1 MKLIERTREVGP
13 AVWLF
18 LLYQVN
24 SELCGDPTWASVGN
38 GNAVT
43 DAEAAGLVRV
53 SVYTVTRWRHRL
65 ERASM
70 AKTER
75 RCGRGFKMWVRHSDA
90 PSQGLPK
97 REMDSDQW
105 PDMPTAVVQ

>member
-1 MKLIERTREVGP
+1 MKVLERAREIGP

-24 SELCGDPTWASVGN
+24 SELCGDPTWALVGN

-43 DAEAAGLVRV
+43 DAEAAGLLKV

-70 AKTER
+70 VKAER
-75 RCGRGFKMWVRHSDA
+75 CRGGGFKMWVRHSET
-90 PSQGLPK
+90 PTQELPN
-97 REMDSDQW
+97 RELNADQW
-105 PDMPTAVVQ
+105 PKMPTAVLQ